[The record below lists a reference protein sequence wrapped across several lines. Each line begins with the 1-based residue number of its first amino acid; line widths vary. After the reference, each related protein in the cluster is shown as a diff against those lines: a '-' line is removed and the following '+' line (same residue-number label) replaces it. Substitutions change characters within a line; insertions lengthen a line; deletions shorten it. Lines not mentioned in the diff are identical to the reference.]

1 MQQPTEKPALDVHV
15 HFCGFSQHY
24 FHYFTLFFFPFHL
37 NQKEHSVSMDLKRP
51 SYKRTVRWTMQGLTE
66 PFQNIAGYCNFTE
79 AKSREVCTV
88 LLDKGLFLK
97 NRMTLPIEHF
107 VWPSRRL
114 KTINLD

>member
-1 MQQPTEKPALDVHV
+1 
-15 HFCGFSQHY
+15 
-24 FHYFTLFFFPFHL
+24 
-37 NQKEHSVSMDLKRP
+37 VSMDLKRP

-66 PFQNIAGYCNFTE
+66 PFQNIAGYCHFTE

-107 VWPSRRL
+107 VWPSSRL